1 MEYMERNGT
10 APQILIVDDV
20 ETNVMIL
27 ESIISEMGYT
37 PRCASLRSNK
47 ADCGEAAP
55 AYPSGCVYAGDGR
68 V

>member
-37 PRCASLRSNK
+37 PRCASS
-47 ADCGEAAP
+47 ACDD
-55 AYPSGCVYAGDGR
+55 AGHEGTRDQTER
-68 V
+68 F